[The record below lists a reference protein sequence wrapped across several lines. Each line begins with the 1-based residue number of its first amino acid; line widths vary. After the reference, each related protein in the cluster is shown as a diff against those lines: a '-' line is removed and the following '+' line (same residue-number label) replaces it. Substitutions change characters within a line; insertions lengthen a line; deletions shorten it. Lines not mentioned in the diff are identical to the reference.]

1 MNDNIGN
8 LRAKVHR
15 AFEPHAK
22 RDPSPQDAL
31 ERIAQKCLGL
41 EQRHPFNSGNCSV
54 RVESLTPNDLGSLVV
69 YHTRSRPLRDGGPL
83 VLLEVGGRRVVI
95 DGNNR
100 INLWRAERAP
110 GPFEA
115 LVIVPNENA
124 A

>member
-1 MNDNIGN
+1 
-8 LRAKVHR
+8 
-15 AFEPHAK
+15 
-22 RDPSPQDAL
+22 
-31 ERIAQKCLGL
+31 
-41 EQRHPFNSGNCSV
+41 
-54 RVESLTPNDLGSLVV
+54 
-69 YHTRSRPLRDGGPL
+69 L

>member
-1 MNDNIGN
+1 VPRP
-8 LRAKVHR
+8 RAASSVQFWQLLGAR
-15 AFEPHAK
+15 
-22 RDPSPQDAL
+22 
-31 ERIAQKCLGL
+31 RIAHA
-41 EQRHPFNSGNCSV
+41 QRPWQFGRLPYALS
-54 RVESLTPNDLGSLVV
+54 
-69 YHTRSRPLRDGGPL
+69 PLRDGGPL